1 LREPGAG
8 PRNLAWLG
16 AIILVSLNLRAVI
29 TSVPPLALDLSA
41 DLHLSGVA
49 TGALTTVPVVCMG
62 LFAPVAAWATRRWP
76 ESAVLSAGMAL
87 IAVGGAARGGF
98 GVVGLFAATAVA
110 GIGIA
115 VAGTLLPGRVRTVWP
130 GPVGPVTG
138 LYTAALIGGSH
149 LASALAVPV
158 RGGLGVSSQAS
169 LAVWAAPAV
178 VALAVWWLVARGAP
192 APTGPAGG
200 ARLPWR
206 DPAAWLGTGFMGA
219 QSVLFYGTLAWLAA
233 SDVEQGMSSRDAG
246 LMLGLFGA
254 AQVVSALA
262 VPALAHRTGDL
273 RPWCVVS
280 VGTATVGLVLVA
292 LAPDVFAAAPWLWAT
307 VLGLG
312 MGGNLSLALTAIT
325 HLAPTPA
332 EAPAYTGMAFL
343 FGYLIAAIGP
353 VLLGLLVDLTGGYR
367 VPFLTLAAVGL
378 VAITLGVR
386 TAARAQSA
394 HRRSSSTSTV
404 GTTPG
409 ASRPA

>member
-1 LREPGAG
+1 LRERGAEG
-8 PRNLAWLG
+8 RNLAWLG
-16 AIILVSLNLRAVI
+16 AIILVSLNLRTIV
-29 TSVPPLALDLSA
+29 TSVPPLAVDLSA
-41 DLHLSGVA
+41 DLGLSGVA

-62 LFAPVAAWATRRWP
+62 VFAPAAAWATRRWP
-76 ESAVLSAGMAL
+76 ESTVLGAGMAL
-87 IAVGGAARGGF
+87 IAIGGAVRGAF
-98 GVVGLFAATAVA
+98 GVVGLFTATAVA

-130 GPVGPVTG
+130 GRVGPVTG
-138 LYTAALIGGSH
+138 LYSAALIGGSH

-169 LAVWAAPAV
+169 LAVWAVPAV
-178 VALAVWWLVARGAP
+178 VALVAWLLVSRGTPNP
-192 APTGPAGG
+192 AGPAGG

-219 QSVLFYGTLAWLAA
+219 QSLLFYGTLAWLAA
-233 SDVEQGMSSRDAG
+233 SDIKHGMSARDAG

-280 VGTATVGLVLVA
+280 VGTATVGLLLVA
-292 LAPDVFAAAPWLWAT
+292 LVPDAFAAAPWLWAT

-325 HLAPTPA
+325 QLAPTPA
-332 EAPAYTGMAFL
+332 DAPAYTGIAFL

-353 VLLGLLVDLTGGYR
+353 VLLGLLVDLSGGYR
-367 VPFLTLAAVGL
+367 VPFLALAANGL
-378 VAITLGVR
+378 VAIALGVA
-386 TAARAQSA
+386 TTARAQSA
-394 HRRSSSTSTV
+394 H
-404 GTTPG
+404 
-409 ASRPA
+409 